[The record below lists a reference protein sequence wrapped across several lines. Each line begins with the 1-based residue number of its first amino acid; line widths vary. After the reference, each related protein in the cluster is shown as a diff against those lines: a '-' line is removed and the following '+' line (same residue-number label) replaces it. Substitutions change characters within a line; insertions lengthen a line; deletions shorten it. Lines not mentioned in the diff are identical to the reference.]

1 MSKPIYLR
9 EETWLFLLQSLAKL
23 QGRTFSVLREIG
35 YVIPN
40 DDNLKENDVLALL
53 AEQPGPFLLHAG
65 ILNYPSLFQGTIIEL
80 ADGREF
86 LINRKTAQAL
96 RKKDNIVVAT
106 NVSNQKPQALDRG
119 EIINSLKDGLLFDQM
134 SRKMV
139 QNFLAF

>member
-23 QGRTFSVLREIG
+23 RGRTFQVLREIG
-35 YVIPN
+35 YVIPTGEN
-40 DDNLKENDVLALL
+40 WDEDNILALL
-53 AEQPGPFLLHAG
+53 AESPGPFLLNAG
-65 ILNYPSLFQGTIIEL
+65 ILNYPSLLEGTIIEL

-86 LINRKTAQAL
+86 LINRQTAQAL
-96 RKKDNIVVAT
+96 RKKENVIVAT
-106 NVSNQKPQALDRG
+106 NVVDNQAQTIHRG
-119 EIINSLKDGLLFDQM
+119 EVVGSLRDGLLFDQM